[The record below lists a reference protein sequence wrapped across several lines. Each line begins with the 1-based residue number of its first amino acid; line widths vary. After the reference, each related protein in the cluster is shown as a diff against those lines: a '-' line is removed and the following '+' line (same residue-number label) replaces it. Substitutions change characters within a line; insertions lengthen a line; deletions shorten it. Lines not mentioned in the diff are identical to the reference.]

1 LRESPDFRPAYD
13 PLWQLATAVAPQDPQ
28 AARAVLAELARV
40 QPTRGEAAR
49 QLRALGP
56 AR

>member
-1 LRESPDFRPAYD
+1 
-13 PLWQLATAVAPQDPQ
+13 VAPQDPQ